1 MCWGGILTLASLRLS
16 RSGKW
21 GLFFFFFSKS
31 LTFVFELTHCCLDY
45 SLTGTHWCVETLLLR
60 RSTWKRRTSVL
71 KKFATTCPP
80 RFPLLL
86 RNSSQA
92 SCRRIPVTDSRWIRS
107 STTNSSKYVDL
118 REISCQ
124 CYETQLWHFYLE
136 VKECENVSAWSVI
149 STENRVGT
157 LQPLQFFLLFLMH
170 HLCLF
175 LRVSLLTNFPPAAVQ
190 WCQSYTLPALPR
202 NSSLKWP
209 KAYLERRKQKVS
221 KQHERFGGVSFSDL
235 VLRISKSCCIYLN
248 SPAFK
253 HICCDY
259 SVSCFHSGKNSMRGQ
274 RGQGYFQAG
283 VGHR

>member
-1 MCWGGILTLASLRLS
+1 MCWGGFWPWRHFVSVGRE
-16 RSGKW
+16 SGD
-21 GLFFFFFSKS
+21 FFFFSKS
-31 LTFVFELTHCCLDY
+31 LTLVFELTHCCLDY

-71 KKFATTCPP
+71 KKFATTCPR

-118 REISCQ
+118 QEISCQ

-157 LQPLQFFLLFLMH
+157 LQPLHFFSLF
-170 HLCLF
+170 F
-175 LRVSLLTNFPPAAVQ
+175 F
-190 WCQSYTLPALPR
+190 
-202 NSSLKWP
+202 
-209 KAYLERRKQKVS
+209 
-221 KQHERFGGVSFSDL
+221 
-235 VLRISKSCCIYLN
+235 
-248 SPAFK
+248 
-253 HICCDY
+253 
-259 SVSCFHSGKNSMRGQ
+259 
-274 RGQGYFQAG
+274 
-283 VGHR
+283 

>member
-1 MCWGGILTLASLRLS
+1 MCWGDFDLGVTSS
-16 RSGKW
+16 QSVGKV
-21 GLFFFFFSKS
+21 GTFFFFFSKS
-31 LTFVFELTHCCLDY
+31 LTLVFELTHCCLDY

-71 KKFATTCPP
+71 KKFATTCPR

-118 REISCQ
+118 QEISCQ

-157 LQPLQFFLLFLMH
+157 LQPLHFFSLFFFNASPLP
-170 HLCLF
+170 LSQGFTPDKL
-175 LRVSLLTNFPPAAVQ
+175 PP
-190 WCQSYTLPALPR
+190 
-202 NSSLKWP
+202 SSCTMVPELHP
-209 KAYLERRKQKVS
+209 P
-221 KQHERFGGVSFSDL
+221 
-235 VLRISKSCCIYLN
+235 
-248 SPAFK
+248 SPAKKFFTK
-253 HICCDY
+253 MAK
-259 SVSCFHSGKNSMRGQ
+259 SLFGKKKAKGEQAARAMG
-274 RGQGYFQAG
+274 GLVFQISF
-283 VGHR
+283 